1 MLEAEV
7 LASMGKSTAALATFD
22 AAIKHAH
29 KGKVW
34 HEKGLVCEQAGAL
47 LHREKRPQEA
57 ILYDEQAI
65 EAYEVWGATA
75 KVSLLCRKIPVRI
88 RGTQD
93 PETRL

>member
-1 MLEAEV
+1 
-7 LASMGKSTAALATFD
+7 
-22 AAIKHAH
+22 
-29 KGKVW
+29 
-34 HEKGLVCEQAGAL
+34 VCEQAGAL

-75 KVSLLCRKIPVRI
+75 KVSLLRRKIPVRI